1 MTKGT
6 KIAIRLLIAAS
17 VALLTFR
24 LMVVIDLRYDL
35 LRFDM
40 YDLYDIIFTSV
51 WWGIILACYIFMFSA
66 LYLIFVFIRSA
77 VRRLRQSE

>member
-51 WWGIILACYIFMFSA
+51 WWGIILAGYIFMFSA